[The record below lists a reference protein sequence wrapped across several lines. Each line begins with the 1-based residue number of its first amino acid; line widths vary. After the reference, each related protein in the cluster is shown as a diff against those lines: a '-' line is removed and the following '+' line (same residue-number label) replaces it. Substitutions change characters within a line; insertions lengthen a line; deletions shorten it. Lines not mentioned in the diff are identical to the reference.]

1 MENTIIEKSIYNVNN
16 ITSNSGNSS
25 VNSFDITPNVLND
38 ENYKTI
44 TFEEELKTINNSFNP
59 NIIGVPNW
67 NYEDFLHE
75 RLRFLFR
82 GVGEN
87 VFYSQKGFLKE
98 LDYNRFNNKPLTLT
112 DGVGYFFYKVFFNF
126 YTSHGLLGGLVPV
139 SPNGE
144 YCTPINTA
152 LQYLYNNA
160 NSTRFSTEYQGIL
173 YSKYN
178 SLIKFGQLLN
188 YLSFECPWYFK
199 DIGGLQEAVRLDF
212 DDLMKERKITMSFN
226 PDAIDFRVSALF
238 ELYLDACFDSYNHRE
253 IVPSNL
259 RKFDMSILVCQM
271 PIDGVTQ
278 NVDKK
283 TQYFSKL
290 NNGDTIYPCEINV
303 SDFTGQKNSKLA
315 FKWILLQNCEFDYKN
330 ISSVPDSVNNENPF
344 NIEYTVDV
352 TFTKAYVR
360 DYNYALGLQN
370 VFSTL
375 IL

>member
-1 MENTIIEKSIYNVNN
+1 MENTIIENSIYNVNN
-16 ITSNSGNSS
+16 ITNDSGTSS
-25 VNSFDITPNVLND
+25 INSFDITPNVLND
-38 ENYKTI
+38 VNYKTI
-44 TFEEELKTINNSFNP
+44 TFEEELKALNNSFNP

-87 VFYSQKGFLKE
+87 VFYSQKGYLKE

-271 PIDGVTQ
+271 PMDGVTQ
-278 NVDKK
+278 NV
-283 TQYFSKL
+283 
-290 NNGDTIYPCEINV
+290 DTIYPCEINV
-303 SDFTGQKNSKLA
+303 SDFIGQKNSKLA